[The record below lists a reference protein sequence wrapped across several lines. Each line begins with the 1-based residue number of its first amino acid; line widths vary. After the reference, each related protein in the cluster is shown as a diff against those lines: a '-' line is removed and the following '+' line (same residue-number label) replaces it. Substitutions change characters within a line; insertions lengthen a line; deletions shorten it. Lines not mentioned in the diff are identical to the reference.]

1 MRYKLGEL
9 ANLITEKISI
19 LELNLDNYISTES
32 MLPNKEGKES
42 ASKLPSSKN
51 VNMHI
56 KGDILVSNI
65 RPYFKKIWLATEN
78 GGHSAD
84 VLCFRVKDINLISN
98 GFLFFS
104 LFKDDFF
111 DFMMLG
117 SKGTKM
123 PRGDKEAIMQY
134 EINVPNILEQQEIVS
149 VLSSIMSKM
158 DVLKKI
164 NDNLLELA
172 LINFNKIEEK
182 SSNSFKL
189 NELASIR
196 SAKRI
201 FAKDYQ
207 TNGVPFYRGKE
218 ISKLALRE
226 NFDSELF
233 ISTSK
238 FNDLK
243 TKTTTIP
250 KYNDILVTSVGTIGN
265 IYLVSKNDLPFY
277 YKDGNVTCIT
287 DIDTSLVSPEYLYI
301 FLKSKNGKKEIDK
314 ATIGSTQKALTINA
328 IGQFDIPIIK
338 TDEMNNLTKMLSVI
352 LKSIDSNTQ
361 EIRVLM
367 KLRDTLI
374 SELI

>member
-1 MRYKLGEL
+1 MKYKLGEL

-51 VNMHI
+51 VNMHT

-164 NDNLLELA
+164 NDNLLELVYLNYLKIIDKTKKQKLSDIA
-172 LINFNKIEEK
+172 EIIMGQSPKSDTYNTNMQGLPLLNGAADFKNGQVFPNKYTTDPKKITKSGDYIFGVRATLGRTTKVFNEYALGRGTGAARVKDEVHDEFLFCCLVDMFNIFDKTATGSVYKNVSGKEFNAFEIPYLSSENSLKFHIFASPILQKYYSNFDQINTLQNMRDVLIN
-182 SSNSFKL
+182 
-189 NELASIR
+189 
-196 SAKRI
+196 
-201 FAKDYQ
+201 
-207 TNGVPFYRGKE
+207 
-218 ISKLALRE
+218 
-226 NFDSELF
+226 
-233 ISTSK
+233 
-238 FNDLK
+238 
-243 TKTTTIP
+243 
-250 KYNDILVTSVGTIGN
+250 
-265 IYLVSKNDLPFY
+265 
-277 YKDGNVTCIT
+277 
-287 DIDTSLVSPEYLYI
+287 
-301 FLKSKNGKKEIDK
+301 
-314 ATIGSTQKALTINA
+314 
-328 IGQFDIPIIK
+328 
-338 TDEMNNLTKMLSVI
+338 
-352 LKSIDSNTQ
+352 
-361 EIRVLM
+361 
-367 KLRDTLI
+367 
-374 SELI
+374 ELI